1 MTKHSSTENQNG
13 LLTME
18 LLRILSRRRI
28 WLTWSLK
35 LIGPQT
41 LLYSIPTKKEKKTLP
56 LYILRDG
63 SPRPRLSKPQPAG
76 WWSIF
81 AVLLERSHSCLSLC
95 CLWPYSKQDNS
106 LPKIP
111 TCRIWDTLPNKG
123 GGVGAVKVTLGN
135 FPTLLCYSNV
145 TTIAFKNISK
155 TWASSSHTD
164 SRLEKE
170 SNH

>member
-1 MTKHSSTENQNG
+1 
-13 LLTME
+13 ME
-18 LLRILSRRRI
+18 LLRILTRRRI

-63 SPRPRLSKPQPAG
+63 SPRPRLSQPQPAG

-111 TCRIWDTLPNKG
+111 TCRIWNTHCSLPNKG

-135 FPTLLCYSNV
+135 YPTLLCCSNV

-164 SRLEKE
+164 SRLETE